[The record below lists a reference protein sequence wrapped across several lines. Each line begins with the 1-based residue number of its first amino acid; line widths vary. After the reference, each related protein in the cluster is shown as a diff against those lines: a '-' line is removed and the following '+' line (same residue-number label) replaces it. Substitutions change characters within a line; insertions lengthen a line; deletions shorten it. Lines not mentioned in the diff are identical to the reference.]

1 MVPPGPGADLWRA
14 DESCGIVWL
23 KEPDIRT
30 GSWTYLS
37 VILSWSNLEQLEVA
51 KRIFSTVVP
60 SGFCF
65 WNKFPGFL
73 PSGTS
78 VHLGNHWA
86 RNEHS
91 SSACLQWWIHQ
102 KYCPTICI
110 NHYTSLYYIAL
121 LCSCLGLGIIWD
133 ELPCT
138 ATGWLAHMM
147 TIAGP
152 PLTAWNCL
160 GPGGL
165 VIVLVS
171 KTWAASWDILGFDQ
185 THLLTTAGHIG
196 WTPSG
201 NILQPCHPSYRIWF
215 SKSLHWLAVDHA
227 VSLESKGH
235 AASKGSV

>member
-1 MVPPGPGADLWRA
+1 M
-14 DESCGIVWL
+14 
-23 KEPDIRT
+23 
-30 GSWTYLS
+30 
-37 VILSWSNLEQLEVA
+37 
-51 KRIFSTVVP
+51 
-60 SGFCF
+60 
-65 WNKFPGFL
+65 
-73 PSGTS
+73 
-78 VHLGNHWA
+78 
-86 RNEHS
+86 
-91 SSACLQWWIHQ
+91 
-102 KYCPTICI
+102 
-110 NHYTSLYYIAL
+110 
-121 LCSCLGLGIIWD
+121 CSCLGLGIIWD

-227 VSLESKGH
+227 GVSRVERACSIEGISVASSVRQLFRAYSWGMRCNKIEDAWKVPESMLRIRT
-235 AASKGSV
+235 SDSVVSNNQDSRWLSYWQSGVAKQVS